1 MIETRHTDEERQECV
16 NEYLNGKD
24 KDYLSGKY
32 AISVR
37 TIDRW
42 IKELNV
48 DEVKLKI
55 AKRCN
60 TVPIDVQSE
69 ILKVLNTNPILKG
82 FNISRWN
89 EVMLMKYV
97 KDKYC
102 ININRRMAKS
112 LIEDASKCESI
123 NYEEKINAD
132 IDELYNLGYSLI
144 LLDYIKIGRISSRD
158 VEALQIRE
166 YTESKLDVNLAIARA
181 QDYIYLDVIMS
192 EQSIVDKTRITI
204 TKKSDGKKARK
215 KLERRE
221 IIKDKYKLL
230 MKVYESEKYNDIV
243 VMTKY
248 DKDIEAL
255 IRKKGDIKYFI
266 INDEMYDTLS
276 QTGYEGECCK
286 TIVKYLEDENNENR
300 AYKGAG
306 DISKVIRGKIERC
319 VLNVITDKID
329 SENSI
334 EI

>member
-1 MIETRHTDEERQECV
+1 M
-16 NEYLNGKD
+16 G
-24 KDYLSGKY
+24 
-32 AISVR
+32 
-37 TIDRW
+37 
-42 IKELNV
+42 
-48 DEVKLKI
+48 
-55 AKRCN
+55 
-60 TVPIDVQSE
+60 
-69 ILKVLNTNPILKG
+69 
-82 FNISRWN
+82 
-89 EVMLMKYV
+89 
-97 KDKYC
+97 
-102 ININRRMAKS
+102 
-112 LIEDASKCESI
+112 
-123 NYEEKINAD
+123 
-132 IDELYNLGYSLI
+132 
-144 LLDYIKIGRISSRD
+144 
-158 VEALQIRE
+158 
-166 YTESKLDVNLAIARA
+166 
-181 QDYIYLDVIMS
+181 
-192 EQSIVDKTRITI
+192 
-204 TKKSDGKKARK
+204 K

-334 EI
+334 EIGNKNSSTTTKEADNLRKCIKILSDNYIYNI